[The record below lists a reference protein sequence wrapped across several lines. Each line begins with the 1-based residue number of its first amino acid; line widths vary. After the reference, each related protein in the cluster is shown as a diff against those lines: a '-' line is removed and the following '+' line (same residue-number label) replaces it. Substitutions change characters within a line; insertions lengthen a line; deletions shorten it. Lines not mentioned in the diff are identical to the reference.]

1 MKSAQKILFLTGGLG
16 NVILQIRFALYI
28 EAKLNI
34 KVKLN
39 CNFVSPYVIENVI
52 KIFGSDI
59 NRRLFRIGEFYLQ
72 KRFFLAAMRRLK
84 FWPLY
89 VEPDEDILIEAAS
102 INKYPFILGYFQS
115 YKYSEEFLI
124 ADIQI
129 SNAVSNRN
137 LMRINALTERDL
149 VVHLRFGDYEN
160 AETKKFHGVLNESYY
175 RLAIENFKDRE
186 RLILISNDQEKALDL
201 FRRVT
206 NQTAEVWS
214 GTDYDT
220 IDDFYFLCFAK
231 NLVIGNSSF
240 SYCAA
245 LHTWKKRNANIVA
258 PKSWFAKKV
267 IDFDYRFPRGW
278 LLV

>member
-59 NRRLFRIGEFYLQ
+59 NRRLFRTGEFYLQ

-175 RLAIENFKDRE
+175 RLAIENFKDRK

-206 NQTAEVWS
+206 NQTVEVWS

-267 IDFDYRFPRGW
+267 IDFDYRFPRSW